1 MCKSC
6 NDPCNTPP
14 VGSNHVKYDGPNLPC
29 TGILNCDSLS
39 VSLQKIDEQICDLK
53 STVISLQQQI
63 NALTTTTTTT
73 TIIL

>member
-6 NDPCNTPP
+6 NDPCNKTP
-14 VGSNHVKYDGPNLPC
+14 VGSNYVKYDGPNLPC

-39 VSLQKIDEQICDLK
+39 VSLQKIDEQICILK
-53 STVISLQQQI
+53 TAVLSLQQQI

-73 TIIL
+73 TI